1 MTSQSTFFKEINR
14 EINSVN
20 KELKDIEI
28 QIELVKKDP
37 NHYLD
42 NLYASKKF
50 YQLLVDKFQTALKKA
65 KLEAIRDGK
74 TYPPNGCRA
83 DVTVLASSGGGCG
96 CGEGVILKT
105 FSILST
111 ARELAMNRL
120 PWSRTACLH
129 CVLFLI
135 LRR

>member
-1 MTSQSTFFKEINR
+1 MTSQSTFLKEINR

-37 NHYLD
+37 NHYLE

-50 YQLLVDKFQTALKKA
+50 YQLLIDKFQVALKKA

-74 TYPPNGCRA
+74 TYNY
-83 DVTVLASSGGGCG
+83 
-96 CGEGVILKT
+96 
-105 FSILST
+105 
-111 ARELAMNRL
+111 MNCIKPVYLHKIDQFRQFKRNAPRRL
-120 PWSRTACLH
+120 H
-129 CVLFLI
+129 
-135 LRR
+135 